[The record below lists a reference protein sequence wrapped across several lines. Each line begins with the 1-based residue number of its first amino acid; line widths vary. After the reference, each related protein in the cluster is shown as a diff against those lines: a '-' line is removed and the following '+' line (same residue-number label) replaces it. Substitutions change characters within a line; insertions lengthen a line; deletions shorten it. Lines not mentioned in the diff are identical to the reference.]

1 MKYAILINSIVSVV
15 IHALCYSQNN
25 KNNNI
30 VFMCSFVSFR
40 FTFLDSRVN
49 GGRPVLTLKAKNIVG
64 EHDAQVVV
72 SYAFQQSRMLVE
84 PLILVS
90 SFFAFFIVCSML
102 ARLDTSLVGAK
113 TIWDRGDIG
122 STDKSK

>member
-1 MKYAILINSIVSVV
+1 
-15 IHALCYSQNN
+15 
-25 KNNNI
+25 
-30 VFMCSFVSFR
+30 
-40 FTFLDSRVN
+40 LDSRVN
-49 GGRPVLTLKAKNIVG
+49 GGRPVLTLRAKNIVG
-64 EHDAQVVV
+64 EHDAQVTV

-90 SFFAFFIVCSML
+90 SFFAFFVACSIL

-122 STDKSK
+122 NAEKKK